1 MMLRLFRRD
10 PRPAVIGPLHD
21 RIVAASRRPR
31 LYAELGVPD
40 TLEGR
45 FEALCLHVVLVLRRL
60 RALPAPAD
68 EIGQDLV
75 DHVFRELDRSLR
87 EMGVGDFGVPKRM
100 KKLAQA
106 FYGRAQ
112 AYAVALDGQDRTDLA
127 AALARNVVTG
137 GEPAM
142 PLADYA
148 IGLEWALAAYALDDI
163 LRRELPV
170 PGPHAPAEEARTP

>member
-1 MMLRLFRRD
+1 MMLRLFRPD
-10 PRPAVIGPLHD
+10 PRQAVIGPLHD
-21 RIVAASRRPR
+21 RIVAAARRPL
-31 LYAELGVPD
+31 LYAELGIPD

-60 RALPAPAD
+60 RTLPAPAD

-75 DHVFRELDRSLR
+75 DYVFRQLDRSLR

-112 AYAVALDGQDRTDLA
+112 AYAAALEAGDRAALA
-127 AALARNVVTG
+127 AALARNVLAD
-137 GEPAM
+137 GEPAT

-148 IGLEWALAAYALDDI
+148 LGLESALSGYALDDV
-163 LRRELPV
+163 LRRELPL
-170 PGPHAPAEEARTP
+170 PDPHASVQES